1 MIQLS
6 KKSENTSMQRS
17 LYDRCICLLN
27 FTRNGNILLQRKLT
41 RKSFCLFRYN
51 RVTKNSFLHTL
62 SWGSVSYNW
71 NAKTFWQQDA
81 LTLWLRDVHENQYA
95 WNVIKMKN
103 KFALLIT
110 FLRHFL
116 WEIKI
121 LRQYMK
127 ITHGNFCFW
136 QHLATFCGISV
147 LKKWKKRVSIVKIK
161 KFSPLQNT

>member
-1 MIQLS
+1 MKS
-6 KKSENTSMQRS
+6 KCQNFQRTRLTS
-17 LYDRCICLLN
+17 
-27 FTRNGNILLQRKLT
+27 
-41 RKSFCLFRYN
+41 
-51 RVTKNSFLHTL
+51 
-62 SWGSVSYNW
+62 
-71 NAKTFWQQDA
+71 DA
-81 LTLWLRDVHENQYA
+81 RISWLRDVHENQYA

-136 QHLATFCGISV
+136 QHLATFYGISV

-161 KFSPLQNT
+161 KFSPLQNTWQGKPRTLNQRNFLSEEWNLTI